1 MSMTK
6 ETSQGMQTDSALGDQ
21 LLKLITN
28 VIEELNER
36 RDEKIPLRNLSD
48 LALYGD
54 TGVFDS
60 MHLVSFLAL
69 VEEALEDE
77 LDVEVSLT
85 SERAV
90 SRRVSPFSRVSR
102 LTDFIEE
109 EIQRASGADEPF
121 VESAEDARAGIA

>member
-1 MSMTK
+1 M
-6 ETSQGMQTDSALGDQ
+6 GDQ

-36 RDEKIPLRNLSD
+36 RDEKIPLQNLSE

-60 MHLVSFLAL
+60 MHLVSFLVL

-77 LDVEVSLT
+77 LDVQVSLT

-90 SRRVSPFSRVSR
+90 SKRVSPFSRVSR
-102 LTDFIEE
+102 LIDFIQE
-109 EIQRASGADEPF
+109 EIQRPEEADELAG
-121 VESAEDARAGIA
+121 ESAEGAPAEIA

>member
-1 MSMTK
+1 MD
-6 ETSQGMQTDSALGDQ
+6 TDSAIGDQ
-21 LLKLITN
+21 LLKLIAN

-36 RDEKIPLRNLSD
+36 RDEKIPLHNLSQ

-69 VEEALEDE
+69 VEEGLEDE
-77 LDVEVSLT
+77 LDLQVSLT

-102 LTDFIEE
+102 LIDFIQE
-109 EIQRASGADEPF
+109 EIQRGDGVDEPAG
-121 VESAEDARAGIA
+121 EPAEDAPAEVA

>member
-1 MSMTK
+1 M
-6 ETSQGMQTDSALGDQ
+6 DDQ
-21 LLKLITN
+21 LLKLIAG
-28 VIEELNER
+28 VVEELNER
-36 RDEKIPLRNLSD
+36 RDEKIPLQGLAE

-54 TGVFDS
+54 AGVFDS

-90 SRRVSPFSRVSR
+90 SRGVSPFSRVSR
-102 LTDFIEE
+102 LIEFIQE
-109 EIQRASGADEPF
+109 EIERADGPTEGSD
-121 VESAEDARAGIA
+121 EDAAAEVA

>member
-1 MSMTK
+1 MD
-6 ETSQGMQTDSALGDQ
+6 TDSAMGDQ
-21 LLKLITN
+21 LLKIITN
-28 VIEELNER
+28 VIEELNET
-36 RDEKIPLRNLSD
+36 RDEKIPLQNLPA

-60 MHLVSFLAL
+60 MHLVSFLSL

-90 SRRVSPFSRVSR
+90 SKRVSPFSRVSR
-102 LTDFIEE
+102 LIDFIQE
-109 EIQRASGADEPF
+109 EIERPEGADDPAG
-121 VESAEDARAGIA
+121 ESAEGAPSEVA